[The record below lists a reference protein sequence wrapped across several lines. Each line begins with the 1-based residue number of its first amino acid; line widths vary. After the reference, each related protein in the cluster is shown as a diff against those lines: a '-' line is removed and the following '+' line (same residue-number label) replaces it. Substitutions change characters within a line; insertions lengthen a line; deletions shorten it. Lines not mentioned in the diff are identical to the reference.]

1 MSLASGDEPRPTGA
15 RGGIRGDAFARDLV
29 GEELP
34 RRICVAKKALKLK
47 ISLIF
52 KKCPENPWIE
62 ATLSASPE
70 HRDELR

>member
-1 MSLASGDEPRPTGA
+1 MSQDRLERAAEYE
-15 RGGIRGDAFARDLV
+15 GDAVARDRV

-52 KKCPENPWIE
+52 KNCPENPWIE
-62 ATLSASPE
+62 A
-70 HRDELR
+70 